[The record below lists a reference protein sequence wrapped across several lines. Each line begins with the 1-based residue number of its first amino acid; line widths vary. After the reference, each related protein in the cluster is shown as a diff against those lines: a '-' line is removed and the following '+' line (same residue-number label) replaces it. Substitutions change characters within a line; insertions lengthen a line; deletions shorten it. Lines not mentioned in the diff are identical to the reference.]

1 MDATAIIAYVDE
13 SGQQHEC
20 SLEEAAR
27 LPLHLSKPVRTPK
40 SHKRQPSLPGLYW
53 FATTGEH
60 VFYESRLEMR
70 TLRMLD
76 FEADVAAV
84 AAQPFCIAFDSK
96 KKPNFHTPDYFVR
109 CSSGP
114 DRVLDVKPAHRAF
127 RPSVKRVFDL
137 TREACAE
144 AGFRYEV
151 VTGFDSTCEDNVR
164 WLAGFRRRPAFF
176 DEIAGAVLASVAIAP
191 RSGAATVGG
200 VVRSLEDDVAEA
212 LVRPVLFH
220 LLWLRELA
228 TEFDKPLSNSSPL
241 RTTKGVKNAVS
252 GR

>member
-27 LPLHLSKPVRTPK
+27 LPLHLCRPVRTPK
-40 SHKRQPSLPGLYW
+40 SHRKQPSLPGLYW

-84 AAQPFCIAFDSK
+84 AAQPFCIAFNSK

-109 CSSGP
+109 CLNGP
-114 DRVLDVKPAHRAF
+114 DRAIDVKPVSRAS

-137 TREACAE
+137 TREVCAE
-144 AGFRYEV
+144 VGWRYEV
-151 VTGFDSTCEDNVR
+151 VTGFEGTFEANVR
-164 WLAGFRRRPAFF
+164 WLAGFRRQPAFF
-176 DEIAGAVLASVAIAP
+176 NEIAEAVLDAVATP
-191 RSGAATVGG
+191 QQSGAATVGG
-200 VVRSLEDDVAEA
+200 VLRELEDDMAEA

-220 LLWLRELA
+220 LLWLRVLA
-228 TEFDKPLSNSSPL
+228 ARFDRPLSNSSPL
-241 RTTKGVKNAVS
+241 HVSKGVKNAVN

>member
-13 SGQQHEC
+13 RGQQHEC
-20 SLEEAAR
+20 PLGEAAR
-27 LPLHLSKPVRTPK
+27 LPLHLCKPVRTPR
-40 SHKRQPSLPGLYW
+40 SHKKQPSLPGLYW

-70 TLRMLD
+70 ALRMLD
-76 FEADVAAV
+76 FEPDVAAV
-84 AAQPFCIAFDSK
+84 AAQPFCIAFNSK

-114 DRVLDVKPAHRAF
+114 DRVLDIKPAHRAS
-127 RPSVKRVFDL
+127 RPGVKRVFDL
-137 TREACAE
+137 TREVCAE
-144 AGFRYEV
+144 VGWRYEV
-151 VTGFDSTCEDNVR
+151 VTGFDSTLEANVR
-164 WLAGFRRRPAFF
+164 WLAGFRRQPAFF
-176 DEIAGAVLASVAIAP
+176 DEIAEVVLASVAKAP
-191 RSGAATVGG
+191 QPGATTVGG
-200 VVRSLEDDVAEA
+200 VLRHLEDDITEA

-228 TEFDKPLSNSSPL
+228 TDLDKPLSNSSHL
-241 RTTKGVKNAVS
+241 LTTKGAKNAVS

>member
-13 SGQQHEC
+13 FGQQHEC

-40 SHKRQPSLPGLYW
+40 SHRKQSSLPGLYW

-60 VFYESRLEMR
+60 VFYESLLEMR

-84 AAQPFCIAFDSK
+84 SAQPFCIAFNSK

-109 CSSGP
+109 CLNGP
-114 DRVLDVKPAHRAF
+114 DRVLDVKPAHRAA

-137 TREACAE
+137 TKGVCAE
-144 AGFRYEV
+144 VGWRYEV
-151 VTGFDSTCEDNVR
+151 VTGFEATFEANIR
-164 WLAGFRRRPAFF
+164 WLTGFRRRPAFF
-176 DEIAGAVLASVAIAP
+176 AEITEAVLDAVAGP
-191 RSGAATVGG
+191 RESEAATVGG
-200 VVRSLEDDVAEA
+200 VLRDLEDDITEA

-220 LLWLRELA
+220 LLWLRVLV
-228 TEFDKPLSNSSPL
+228 TEFDRPLSNTSLLHIS
-241 RTTKGVKNAVS
+241 KGVRNAVN
-252 GR
+252 RR